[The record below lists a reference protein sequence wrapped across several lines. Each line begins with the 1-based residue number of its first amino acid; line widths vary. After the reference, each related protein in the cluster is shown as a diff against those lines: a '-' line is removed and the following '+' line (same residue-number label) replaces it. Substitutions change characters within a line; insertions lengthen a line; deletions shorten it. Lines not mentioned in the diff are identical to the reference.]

1 MPPALTLA
9 RYAVFAAVALAAIA
23 GIASWLV
30 RERRVSPFGPL
41 GRALR
46 SASDPFLLP
55 VEARL
60 LRMGGNPRHAGWW
73 LVVGVAVIGLLCLAL
88 MGWVVGAWF
97 TLSSAVRYGPREIA
111 FVIVT
116 WTYDVLV
123 VALWVRV
130 IGSWFGAFRYNRWV
144 RPAYFLTDW
153 IVEPIRRVLPQFGAF
168 DWSPLAA
175 WAALWVLKTLIV
187 RIV

>member
-97 TLSSAVRYGPREIA
+97 TLSSAVRYGPRGIV
-111 FVIVT
+111 FVIIT

-175 WAALWVLKTLIV
+175 WAALWVLKTLIL

>member
-1 MPPALTLA
+1 
-9 RYAVFAAVALAAIA
+9 
-23 GIASWLV
+23 
-30 RERRVSPFGPL
+30 
-41 GRALR
+41 
-46 SASDPFLLP
+46 
-55 VEARL
+55 
-60 LRMGGNPRHAGWW
+60 
-73 LVVGVAVIGLLCLAL
+73 
-88 MGWVVGAWF
+88 
-97 TLSSAVRYGPREIA
+97 VRYGPRGIT

-116 WTYDVLV
+116 WTYAVLV